1 MQSPLKRIDVE
12 KRSKLLLISIVS
24 FFILAPLVE
33 HARYGRL
40 LLIFILYLTL
50 AAAVMELA
58 GKRALFL
65 SAIPIAGTS
74 MALLLAS
81 HFHPV
86 PTLVLLSDL
95 VLALFL
101 LLVSVSMFAY
111 LGDREKITTGRIY
124 VSVTLYFLLALTWF
138 AGYDLLNTIE
148 PGSFAEGCVTLTG
161 RTDWSRVLYFSMAT
175 LTTLGYGDVV
185 PVRPAA
191 RMLATLE
198 AAAGVLYIA
207 ITVARL
213 VAAGQAPSQREKT

>member
-1 MQSPLKRIDVE
+1 MIF
-12 KRSKLLLISIVS
+12 IVS

-33 HARYGRL
+33 HMRFGRL
-40 LLIFILYLTL
+40 LLILNMYLTL

-58 GKRALFL
+58 GKRVLFL

-95 VLALFL
+95 VLTIFL
-101 LLVSVSMFAY
+101 LLVSVSMFIY
-111 LGDREKITTGRIY
+111 LGNREKITNERIY

-138 AGYDLLNTIE
+138 AGYDLLNTIQ
-148 PGSFAEGCVTLTG
+148 PGSFAEGCATLTG
-161 RTDWSRVLYFSMAT
+161 RADWSRILYFSMST

-213 VAAGQAPSQREKT
+213 VAASQAPSQSEKT

>member
-33 HARYGRL
+33 QARYGRL

-50 AAAVMELA
+50 ATAVMELA

-138 AGYDLLNTIE
+138 AGYDLLNTIQ

-161 RTDWSRVLYFSMAT
+161 RTDWSRILYFSMAT

-207 ITVARL
+207 ITVSRL
-213 VAAGQAPSQREKT
+213 VAASQARSEREKT